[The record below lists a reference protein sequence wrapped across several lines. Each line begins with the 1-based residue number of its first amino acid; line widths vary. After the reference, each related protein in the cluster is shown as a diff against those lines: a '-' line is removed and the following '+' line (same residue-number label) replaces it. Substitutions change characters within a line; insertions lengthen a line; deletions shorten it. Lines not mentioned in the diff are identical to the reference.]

1 MPMKLIIVRH
11 GETDENDKKIIQG
24 LTDNCLNEKGRAQ
37 AKEAGRQLKEKQKI
51 DMVFCSPLQ
60 RCKET
65 LEEILSEC
73 PIDGEIF
80 MSSLIQERDFG
91 EYAGVEAHLI
101 NWDEIYE
108 DNKVNEEMGVESQ
121 SKLEKRVNL
130 FLEDLKLE
138 GDEKTVLIVSHGGP
152 IMAMVNKINNQNSR
166 YPEVKIKNAE
176 IIELDYKAEL
186 EF

>member
-1 MPMKLIIVRH
+1 MKLIIVRH
-11 GETDENDKKIIQG
+11 GETEENAKKIIQG
-24 LTDNCLNEKGRAQ
+24 QTDNSLNENGRAQ
-37 AKEAGRQLKEKQKI
+37 AKEVGRQLKEKDKI
-51 DMVFCSPLQ
+51 DMVFCSPLK

-73 PIDGEIF
+73 SIDGEIC
-80 MSSLIQERDFG
+80 MSCLIKERDFG
-91 EYAGVEAHLI
+91 EYAGVGTNLI
-101 NWDEIYE
+101 DWEEIYE

-121 SKLEKRVNL
+121 SKLEKRVEL

-152 IMAMVNKINNQNSR
+152 IMAMVNKLSNQNLR
-166 YPEVKIKNAE
+166 YPEAKIKNTE
-176 IIELDYKAEL
+176 IIEFDYDTKL